1 MVMHRRRA
9 LATTAILVASYAAS
23 SRAELAPVALP
34 RVGLLF
40 FGPPPSGADL
50 DPTAGLR
57 EGLAALGFSDGTNI
71 RLDFRFAGGR
81 RDVMAL
87 QVEELLR
94 LKVKVLVAGGPAPL
108 DAARRTTK
116 SVPIVSIGGSD
127 PVREGWAK
135 TLSRPGGNVTG
146 LTVTFPELAPKQLEL
161 LKQAV
166 PGLARVAVLMAPA
179 ELNWPGMDADARAL
193 GLQLLTLEVQGP
205 EDFDTAFKNATASG
219 AQGLYAI
226 ATNTIVANRSR
237 IAELAVVHRLP
248 SISELTLLADAGFLM
263 AYGADLNAL
272 GRRAAGYVDKILRGA
287 SPGDLPIER
296 PTDFE
301 LVINRK
307 TAVLLG
313 VRLPQSVELRAN
325 RVIG

>member
-1 MVMHRRRA
+1 M
-9 LATTAILVASYAAS
+9 
-23 SRAELAPVALP
+23 
-34 RVGLLF
+34 
-40 FGPPPSGADL
+40 
-50 DPTAGLR
+50 
-57 EGLAALGFSDGTNI
+57 
-71 RLDFRFAGGR
+71 
-81 RDVMAL
+81 
-87 QVEELLR
+87 
-94 LKVKVLVAGGPAPL
+94 
-108 DAARRTTK
+108 
-116 SVPIVSIGGSD
+116 PIVSIGGSD